1 MKPRVLVVDDSI
13 TVRMDLR
20 AALATAG
27 FVVTTCATKEA
38 ALGALKVQP
47 FDLAILD
54 ILLPDGS
61 GIDLLMEIK
70 QTPELRSIRVFM
82 LSTEAEVRSRILGLR
97 LGADLYV
104 GKPYDRGYLARTARE
119 MFKMSDYS
127 GPPTSRRSLSNRKL
141 LVVDDSPTFRE
152 ALATVLRQDGNQVV
166 LATCGE
172 DALALAAVE
181 RFDGIL
187 VDLVMPGLDGIETCR
202 RLRALGGAEHIPLA
216 LMTSSVQAYA
226 EAEATAAGADEVL
239 LKPVNLGQMS
249 ERLRSLFVKKLQA
262 HPQVI
267 EDLASRRTPRD
278 GVGSSGSRGSPLYK
292 QIVAASGLSE
302 LMSKSVI
309 DRALQRIGSTPDTVE
324 AADLQRALPHIRD
337 VLRTFLPHG
346 EALRRMADI
355 AALATA
361 PTRAEPSGS
370 IRYSAAE

>member
-70 QTPELRSIRVFM
+70 QSPELRSIRVFM

-97 LGADLYV
+97 MGADLYV

-141 LVVDDSPTFRE
+141 LIVDDSPTFRE

-166 LATCGE
+166 VATCGE
-172 DALALAAVE
+172 DALALAAIE

-202 RLRALGGAEHIPLA
+202 RLRAMPGAEHIPLA

-249 ERLRSLFVKKLQA
+249 ERLRALFVKKLQA

-267 EDLASRRTPRD
+267 VDLASRRTPKD
-278 GVGSSGSRGSPLYK
+278 GASATKGSPLYK

-355 AALATA
+355 AALAGPA
-361 PTRAEPSGS
+361 SHAEPSGV

>member
-70 QTPELRSIRVFM
+70 QSPELRSIRVFM

-97 LGADLYV
+97 MGADLYV

-141 LVVDDSPTFRE
+141 LIVDDSPTFRE

-166 LATCGE
+166 VATCGE
-172 DALALAAVE
+172 DALALAAIE

-202 RLRALGGAEHIPLA
+202 RLRALPGAEHIPLA

-239 LKPVNLGQMS
+239 LKPVNLSQMS
-249 ERLRSLFVKKLQA
+249 ERLRALFVKKLQA

-267 EDLASRRTPRD
+267 VDLASRRTPKD
-278 GVGSSGSRGSPLYK
+278 GASVSKGSPLYK

-324 AADLQRALPHIRD
+324 AADLHRALPHIRD

-355 AALATA
+355 AALAGPA
-361 PTRAEPSGS
+361 SHAEPSGV

>member
-70 QTPELRSIRVFM
+70 QSPELRSIRVFM

-97 LGADLYV
+97 MGADLYV

-141 LVVDDSPTFRE
+141 LIVDDSPTFRE

-172 DALALAAVE
+172 DALALAAIE

-202 RLRALGGAEHIPLA
+202 RLRALPGAEHIPLA

-226 EAEATAAGADEVL
+226 EAEAAAAGADEVL

-249 ERLRSLFVKKLQA
+249 ERLRALFVKKLQA

-267 EDLASRRTPRD
+267 EDLASRRTPKE
-278 GVGSSGSRGSPLYK
+278 GAGAPKGSPLYK

-346 EALRRMADI
+346 EALRRIADI
-355 AALATA
+355 AALAGPATH
-361 PTRAEPSGS
+361 AEPSGV